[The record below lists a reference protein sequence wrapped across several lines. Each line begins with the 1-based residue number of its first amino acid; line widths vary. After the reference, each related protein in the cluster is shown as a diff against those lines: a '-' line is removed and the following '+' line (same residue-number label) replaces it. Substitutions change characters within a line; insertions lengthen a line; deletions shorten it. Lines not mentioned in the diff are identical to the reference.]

1 MELKRI
7 LASNNRQANDK
18 AVALYGPD
26 VLVIS
31 SCQVRGQTELIVAVD
46 IPAIEGEEA
55 LHEELGFSAL
65 SNPTAINLATLEPIE
80 KKPFEE
86 HLAQSLAQ
94 NATQDPIA
102 KSTAN
107 SISSNNKA
115 KRLAT
120 VTNSD
125 MQAFEDKMLGHKK
138 RASKSGAA
146 EASTT
151 SATSASSAT
160 ETSPQV
166 KASQHA
172 EPAQDNASTTGQ
184 ATQPGVVD
192 SEHDKL
198 RGQEI
203 VAMVR
208 DELAALRKE
217 FRMSQQ
223 MNLWQLSAQVHPALA
238 ALRQSLQEAP
248 IPAALKALLLDSIH
262 NQDNPES
269 ALNEIKGQLLHS
281 IGDVQR
287 DLPDAGV
294 HVITGLSGSGK
305 TLSVARLA
313 QHASTKHGCDQVAI
327 VSYLDTKPGA
337 WNQTQLLSAQSGV
350 DCFRATNAAGLQ
362 LLLEELSSRRLILI
376 DTSGV
381 QMAERLEEVQR
392 CCKEANLD
400 LYTHAVVC
408 ADASSASI
416 ARLNQ
421 VTGANWTSWVVSKMD
436 ESTQPWA
443 LLQFLIEQPTG
454 VSLVS
459 RGERMGDWSSKVNAQ
474 EWVEQALSLLN
485 LSPAAEKE
493 HNLHA
498 AMSRA
503 SAKIAQLT
511 QDGVLQMTGTHS

>member
-1 MELKRI
+1 
-7 LASNNRQANDK
+7 
-18 AVALYGPD
+18 
-26 VLVIS
+26 
-31 SCQVRGQTELIVAVD
+31 
-46 IPAIEGEEA
+46 
-55 LHEELGFSAL
+55 
-65 SNPTAINLATLEPIE
+65 
-80 KKPFEE
+80 
-86 HLAQSLAQ
+86 
-94 NATQDPIA
+94 
-102 KSTAN
+102 
-107 SISSNNKA
+107 
-115 KRLAT
+115 
-120 VTNSD
+120 
-125 MQAFEDKMLGHKK
+125 
-138 RASKSGAA
+138 
-146 EASTT
+146 
-151 SATSASSAT
+151 
-160 ETSPQV
+160 
-166 KASQHA
+166 
-172 EPAQDNASTTGQ
+172 
-184 ATQPGVVD
+184 
-192 SEHDKL
+192 
-198 RGQEI
+198 
-203 VAMVR
+203 MVR

-287 DLPDAGV
+287 ELPDAGV

-392 CCKEANLD
+392 CCKDANLD

-459 RGERMGDWSSKVNAQ
+459 RGERMGDWSSQVNAQ

>member
-55 LHEELGFSAL
+55 LQETVGFSAL
-65 SNPTAINLATLEPIE
+65 STPKAINLATLEPVASQS
-80 KKPFEE
+80 FED
-86 HLAQSLAQ
+86 HLAQSLVQ
-94 NATQDPIA
+94 NSSPDPVA

-107 SISSNNKA
+107 ASAKNNKA
-115 KRLAT
+115 QRLAS

-138 RASKSGAA
+138 RQSQ
-146 EASTT
+146 
-151 SATSASSAT
+151 SATPAASQPLEVSQQDTRVQENTTAQQASAASSQQQ
-160 ETSPQV
+160 E
-166 KASQHA
+166 H
-172 EPAQDNASTTGQ
+172 
-184 ATQPGVVD
+184 
-192 SEHDKL
+192 EHDKL

-203 VAMVR
+203 VSMVR

-223 MNLWQLSAQVHPALA
+223 MNLWQLGAQIHPALA

-248 IPAALKALLLDSIH
+248 IPAALKALLVDSIH

-287 DLPDAGV
+287 ALPETGV
-294 HVITGLSGSGK
+294 HMITGLSGSGK
-305 TLSVARLA
+305 SLAVARLA
-313 QHASTKHGCDQVAI
+313 QHASTKHGCDQVAV
-327 VSYLDTKPGA
+327 VSYLDTKAGA

-362 LLLEELSSRRLILI
+362 LLLEELSSKRLILI

-381 QMAERLEEVQR
+381 QMADRLQEVQL
-392 CCKEANLD
+392 CCKEVNLN
-400 LYTHAVVC
+400 LYTHAVIS
-408 ADASSASI
+408 ADASAASI

-421 VTGANWTSWVVSKMD
+421 VAGANWTSWMVSKMD

-443 LLQFLIEQPTG
+443 LLQFLIEQPIG

-459 RGERMGDWSSKVNAQ
+459 RGERLNDWSSQVNPQ

-485 LSPAAEKE
+485 LPVAAERE

>member
-7 LASNNRQANDK
+7 LASNNKQANDK

-46 IPAIEGEEA
+46 IPVIEGEEA
-55 LHEELGFSAL
+55 LHEDLGFSAL
-65 SNPTAINLATLEPIE
+65 SNPKAINLVTLEPVDN
-80 KKPFEE
+80 KPFDE
-86 HLAQSLAQ
+86 HLAQSLVQNGTSDPVAKSAS
-94 NATQDPIA
+94 NATA
-102 KSTAN
+102 G
-107 SISSNNKA
+107 NNTA

-138 RASKSGAA
+138 RHSKSARPVSIEQVNALLDTEIEQETTTLVSTPAA
-146 EASTT
+146 VP
-151 SATSASSAT
+151 SAL
-160 ETSPQV
+160 
-166 KASQHA
+166 
-172 EPAQDNASTTGQ
+172 DN
-184 ATQPGVVD
+184 
-192 SEHDKL
+192 EHDKL

-269 ALNEIKGQLLHS
+269 ALNEIQGQLLHS

-287 DLPDAGV
+287 ALPDTGV

-305 TLSVARLA
+305 TLAVARLA
-313 QHASTKHGCDQVAI
+313 QHASSKHGCEQVAI

-381 QMAERLEEVQR
+381 LMADRLQEVQL
-392 CCKEANLD
+392 CCKEVNLS

-408 ADASSASI
+408 ADASAASI

-421 VTGANWTSWVVSKMD
+421 VSGANWTSWMVSKMD

-454 VSLVS
+454 VSMIS
-459 RGERMGDWSSKVNAQ
+459 RGERLSDWSSQVNPQ

-485 LSPAAEKE
+485 LSPAVEKE

>member
-7 LASNNRQANDK
+7 LARNNRQANDK

-55 LHEELGFSAL
+55 LHESLGFSAL
-65 SNPTAINLATLEPIE
+65 SAPQAINLATLKPAEPAKLQPTE
-80 KKPFEE
+80 SPLASTSFED
-86 HLAQSLAQ
+86 HFAQSLVQ
-94 NATQDPIA
+94 NSAPDPMA
-102 KSTAN
+102 KSASN
-107 SISSNNKA
+107 ASPKNNKA
-115 KRLAT
+115 QRLAS

-138 RASKSGAA
+138 RLAKTPRPVSSEQVDALLESVTAQEAHAVEPPMASAA
-146 EASTT
+146 T
-151 SATSASSAT
+151 
-160 ETSPQV
+160 
-166 KASQHA
+166 HA
-172 EPAQDNASTTGQ
+172 EN
-184 ATQPGVVD
+184 
-192 SEHDKL
+192 EHDKL

-223 MNLWQLSAQVHPALA
+223 MNLWQLGAQIHPALA

-287 DLPDAGV
+287 ALPDTGV

-305 TLSVARLA
+305 SLAVARLA

-327 VSYLDTKPGA
+327 VSYLDTKAGA

-381 QMAERLEEVQR
+381 QMADRLQEVQL
-392 CCKEANLD
+392 CCKEVNLS
-400 LYTHAVVC
+400 LYTHAVIC
-408 ADASSASI
+408 ADASAASI

-421 VTGANWTSWVVSKMD
+421 VAGANWTSWLVSKMD

-459 RGERMGDWSSKVNAQ
+459 RGERLNDWSPQVNPQ
-474 EWVEQALSLLN
+474 EWVEQALSLLH
-485 LSPAAEKE
+485 LAPAAEKE